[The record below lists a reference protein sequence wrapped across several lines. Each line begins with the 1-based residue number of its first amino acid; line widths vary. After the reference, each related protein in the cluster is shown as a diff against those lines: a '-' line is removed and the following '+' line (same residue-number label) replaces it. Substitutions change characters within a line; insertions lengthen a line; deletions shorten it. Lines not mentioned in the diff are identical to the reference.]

1 MMSFGAGQLYRRLA
15 LTRVGL
21 APGMRLHDVATG
33 TGLVARSALHV
44 LGQPGGVVGVD
55 PSRGM
60 LEKAAETLT
69 SPLVQ
74 ARAEALPFR
83 AGHFDRVSM
92 GYALRHV
99 AELEVTFLEFA
110 RVLKPGGRLLI
121 LEISRPRSLIARSL
135 LQLYLG
141 RVLPLV
147 VRIGTGHRNAEL
159 LVKYYWETIAEC
171 VPVEKIVEI
180 VQASGFVEVEH
191 RMLGGFLAEYVATKP
206 G

>member
-21 APGMRLHDVATG
+21 APGMRL
-33 TGLVARSALHV
+33 
-44 LGQPGGVVGVD
+44 
-55 PSRGM
+55 
-60 LEKAAETLT
+60 
-69 SPLVQ
+69 
-74 ARAEALPFR
+74 
-83 AGHFDRVSM
+83 
-92 GYALRHV
+92 
-99 AELEVTFLEFA
+99 LEVTFLEFA

-171 VPVEKIVEI
+171 VSVEKIVEI
-180 VQASGFVEVEH
+180 VQAS
-191 RMLGGFLAEYVATKP
+191 
-206 G
+206 

>member
-1 MMSFGAGQLYRRLA
+1 
-15 LTRVGL
+15 
-21 APGMRLHDVATG
+21 MRLLDVATG

-171 VPVEKIVEI
+171 VPAEKIVEI